1 MHVFSPDGSRLS
13 FTYNDHVM
21 HEHCPERDQRN
32 IGVALPMGAVRV
44 KKQHPRE
51 YDGSH
56 FCVLVSA
63 TTPTPRP
70 GSDDITRAYEEGWIG
85 KQGYL
90 KRMVSTNVGRWH
102 LSAILWIWTVAA
114 LRSCLSSIYRRRW
127 RPIDA
132 QGINHCRGPSRRFL
146 RHRPASASGV

>member
-56 FCVLVSA
+56 FCVWSV
-63 TTPTPRP
+63 
-70 GSDDITRAYEEGWIG
+70 
-85 KQGYL
+85 
-90 KRMVSTNVGRWH
+90 
-102 LSAILWIWTVAA
+102 
-114 LRSCLSSIYRRRW
+114 RRR
-127 RPIDA
+127 R
-132 QGINHCRGPSRRFL
+132 HRGPVVMILPGLTKRDGSVSRDT
-146 RHRPASASGV
+146 